1 MSQATRSVFE
11 RLVGLFKEAGAR
23 FRIIEHV
30 PEGRSELVAV
40 IRGTKP
46 SQAAKAIV
54 CEIEADGTRRFALA
68 VVPGDRKLNMKAVAR
83 ILGGRKGSFAKPEVA
98 AQLTGCVIGSI
109 PPLSFNES
117 LPLIV
122 DAGLLAREEE
132 IAFNAGRLD
141 RSIVIS
147 TDDFRRIA
155 APVVGDIA
163 SPDGPLTPPAAV
175 PIRMPVSR
183 PDGRLG
189 PMPKGGPGRK
199 VRAPWTCGAG

>member
-1 MSQATRSVFE
+1 MSHVELPVFD
-11 RLVGLFKEAGAR
+11 RLVDLFNQAGAH
-23 FRIIEHV
+23 FRVIEHV

-54 CEIEADGTRRFALA
+54 CEVEADGARRFALA

-83 ILGGRKGSFAKPEVA
+83 MLGGRKGSFARAEA
-98 AQLTGCVIGSI
+98 AEQLTGCVIGSI
-109 PPLSFNES
+109 PPLSFNAA

-122 DAGLLAREEE
+122 DAGLLEREHE

-147 TDDFRRIA
+147 THDFRRIA

-163 SPDGPLTPPAAV
+163 TWPGQGP
-175 PIRMPVSR
+175 
-183 PDGRLG
+183 
-189 PMPKGGPGRK
+189 
-199 VRAPWTCGAG
+199 

>member
-23 FRIIEHV
+23 FRIIEQV

-40 IRGTKP
+40 IRGT

-147 TDDFRRIA
+147 TDDFA
-155 APVVGDIA
+155 ASLPRSSAI
-163 SPDGPLTPPAAV
+163 
-175 PIRMPVSR
+175 
-183 PDGRLG
+183 
-189 PMPKGGPGRK
+189 
-199 VRAPWTCGAG
+199 